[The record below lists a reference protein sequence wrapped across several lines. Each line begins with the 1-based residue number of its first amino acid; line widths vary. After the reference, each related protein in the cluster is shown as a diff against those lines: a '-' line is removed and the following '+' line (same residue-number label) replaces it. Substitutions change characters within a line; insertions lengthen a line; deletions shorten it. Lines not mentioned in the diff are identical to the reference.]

1 MSELKAYITN
11 IQRFS
16 LNDGPGI
23 RTTVFFQGCNMHCTW
38 CHNPETIPAHPVLM
52 HYENKCIGC
61 GKCLEACPN
70 KAHKVVDGKHVIDKD
85 LCKNCG
91 KCAAICQA
99 EALVMSS
106 KEYTVEEVMKEIRQ
120 DKEYYKEDG
129 GVTVSGGEASLH
141 VDFISALADA
151 CHAEGIKIA
160 IESNMTVPWHHMNKM
175 LEKMDIIMCDMK
187 HVDSPTHKKYTGLDN
202 QMVFNNIGRSSLL
215 GVPVIVRTP
224 LIPGV
229 TDSIDNLK
237 AVATYIAKMDN
248 IACYELLNFNPLGG
262 SKKIAL
268 REEDDFAEAKPFGK
282 EKLEEI
288 REALKDC
295 GVTIKIS

>member
-1 MSELKAYITN
+1 MSELKAFITN

-61 GKCLEACPN
+61 GKCMEVCPN
-70 KAHKVVDGKHVIDKD
+70 KAHKVEDGKHVIDKA

-106 KEYTVEEVMKEIRQ
+106 KAYTVEEVMKEIRQ

-175 LEKMDIIMCDMK
+175 LEKMDLIMCDMK

-237 AVATYIAKMDN
+237 SVAAYIAKMDN
-248 IACYELLNFNPLGG
+248 IAYYELLNFNPLGG

-268 REEDDFAEAKPFGK
+268 REKDDFADAKPFGK

-295 GVTIKIS
+295 GVAIKIS